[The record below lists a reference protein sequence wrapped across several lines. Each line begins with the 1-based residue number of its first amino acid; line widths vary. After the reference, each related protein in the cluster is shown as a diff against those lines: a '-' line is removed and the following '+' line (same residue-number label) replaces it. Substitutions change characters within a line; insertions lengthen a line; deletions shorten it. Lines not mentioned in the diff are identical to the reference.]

1 MSPAEARAAG
11 RALVGPS
18 QPMASGRR
26 DVKAFLFTHMYRHPE
41 VNRVR
46 DQGRR
51 DACTTVLRLSR
62 QPRRD
67 AAGMGGAGR
76 GRARRGARAVA
87 DYIAGMTDR
96 FALGEYRR
104 LFDARREPALNAAP
118 RFTE

>member
-1 MSPAEARAAG
+1 MGVMSPAEARAAG

-18 QPMASGRR
+18 QPMSEAER

-46 DQGRR
+46 AKGDAMLHELFAAYLASPGEMPPEWAARAGQGE
-51 DACTTVLRLSR
+51 A
-62 QPRRD
+62 
-67 AAGMGGAGR
+67 
-76 GRARRGARAVA
+76 ARAVA

-104 LFDARREPALNAAP
+104 LFDPAANL
-118 RFTE
+118 R